1 MARLAPYLEQHKTES
16 LKGPGDSRPTAAQI
30 IKDQGLIASPEWSG
44 RVILI
49 TGCSPG
55 GLGADTAKAL
65 HLTGADVYITVRHVA
80 KGKQV
85 ADEIL
90 ADGKP
95 GKVSVIKMDLGSLA
109 SIRAGAEEFL
119 RQSGGK
125 LNILIN
131 NAGIMAC
138 PQGKTSDG
146 FELQLGTNH
155 LAHFYLFHQVK
166 AALLASATPSFN
178 SRVVSVASAAHRHAP
193 INFDDL
199 NYERT
204 EYVPIA
210 AYGQSKLANIY
221 FANELDRKYRARN
234 LRALSLHPGGI
245 LTPLARYLPNTH
257 DLMNDEGLMKMM
269 KNTEQGAATTVWAA
283 VAKELEGKGGLYLDE
298 VAEAEPTPADAPY
311 YSGGYNSDAF
321 NPEGEERLWTESL
334 KMTGLS
340 A

>member
-65 HLTGADVYITVRHVA
+65 HLTGADVYITVRDVA

-131 NAGIMAC
+131 NAG
-138 PQGKTSDG
+138 K
-146 FELQLGTNH
+146 
-155 LAHFYLFHQVK
+155 
-166 AALLASATPSFN
+166 
-178 SRVVSVASAAHRHAP
+178 
-193 INFDDL
+193 
-199 NYERT
+199 
-204 EYVPIA
+204 
-210 AYGQSKLANIY
+210 
-221 FANELDRKYRARN
+221 
-234 LRALSLHPGGI
+234 
-245 LTPLARYLPNTH
+245 
-257 DLMNDEGLMKMM
+257 
-269 KNTEQGAATTVWAA
+269 
-283 VAKELEGKGGLYLDE
+283 
-298 VAEAEPTPADAPY
+298 
-311 YSGGYNSDAF
+311 
-321 NPEGEERLWTESL
+321 
-334 KMTGLS
+334 
-340 A
+340 